1 MVADLH
7 PKSPRKAA
15 ANRAERAVES
25 RRGRTEHETVA
36 KKIAAPQEAATPSK
50 KRKATEDSEE
60 ESVAVS
66 DVAKRATSTIC
77 KKRKVVAEAKTEAVA
92 DTKPV
97 EREAKVSS
105 GKKRKVADALDGD
118 AAQPAVHGDDE
129 PSAKKRRTEDEPV
142 VETEPSEEEATAR
155 SKNVKTEEVFLP
167 FNRSSWSGSHLPIG
181 SVYSKTRNPSGKF
194 VRPKGSNERG
204 PKL

>member
-50 KRKATEDSEE
+50 KRKAAEDSEE

-66 DVAKRATSTIC
+66 DVAKRATSTIY
-77 KKRKVVAEAKTEAVA
+77 KKRKVVTEAKADAVV
-92 DTKPV
+92 DTKSV
-97 EREAKVSS
+97 EREARLSL
-105 GKKRKVADALDGD
+105 GKKRKAADALEGD
-118 AAQPAVHGDDE
+118 AVQAVPHGDAE
-129 PSAKKRRTEDEPV
+129 PSAKKRTEVEPV
-142 VETEPSEEEATAR
+142 VETEPFKEAVTAR
-155 SKNVKTEEVFLP
+155 SKNVKTEEVFFP
-167 FNRSSWSGSHLPIG
+167 FNRSSWNGSHLPIG
-181 SVYSKTRNPSGKF
+181 SVHSKTRNPSGKF

>member
-7 PKSPRKAA
+7 PKPPRKAA
-15 ANRAERAVES
+15 ATRAERGVEN
-25 RRGRTEHETVA
+25 RQGRSKHETVA
-36 KKIAAPQEAATPSK
+36 KQAPVAKEAATPSK

-66 DVAKRATSTIC
+66 DVAKRATSTIN
-77 KKRKVVAEAKTEAVA
+77 KKRKVVHEAKTEAVA

-97 EREAKVSS
+97 VREAKVSS
-105 GKKRKVADALDGD
+105 GRKRKAADALDGD

-129 PSAKKRRTEDEPV
+129 PSAKKRTEDEPV
-142 VETEPSEEEATAR
+142 VQTEPSEEEATAR
-155 SKNVKTEEVFLP
+155 SKNVKTEEVVFP
-167 FNRSSWSGSHLPIG
+167 FNRSSWSGLHLPIG
-181 SVYSKTRNPSGKF
+181 SVFSKTRNPSWKF